1 MLPPPSRPRP
11 SVVEIVSQHSGAVNG
26 ALEQCLVETAG
37 CELLPDRL
45 KVLAVSECFDKLLN
59 C

>member
-1 MLPPPSRPRP
+1 MLPSPRP
-11 SVVEIVSQHSGAVNG
+11 SVVEIVSQHSGAVDG
-26 ALEQCLVETAG
+26 ALEQRLVETAG